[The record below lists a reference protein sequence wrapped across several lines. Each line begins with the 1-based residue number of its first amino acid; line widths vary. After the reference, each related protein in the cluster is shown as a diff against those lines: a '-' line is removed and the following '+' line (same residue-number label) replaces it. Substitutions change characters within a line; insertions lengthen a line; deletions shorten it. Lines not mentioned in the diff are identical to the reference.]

1 MNLLLI
7 FILPDSK
14 MILKINHSIHL
25 LNKQYGTN
33 GKEGKLNLP
42 WFSGDDWTN
51 TTPLYSIDINFEIV
65 MLRKIPMYI
74 DILVLQKI
82 YA

>member
-42 WFSGDDWTN
+42 
-51 TTPLYSIDINFEIV
+51 
-65 MLRKIPMYI
+65 
-74 DILVLQKI
+74 
-82 YA
+82 